1 MAIAST
7 TLSNTMAATNAFGE
21 WRRRVGRED
30 VIWGNEVL
38 VKLWEDITIT
48 HREQEGLQE
57 CETRFYLP
65 ACQQMLWLAKEK
77 RIGEKLYGWSDP
89 LKRRRPGLSHPSK
102 SQLQA

>member
-48 HREQEGLQE
+48 HRE
-57 CETRFYLP
+57 
-65 ACQQMLWLAKEK
+65 
-77 RIGEKLYGWSDP
+77 
-89 LKRRRPGLSHPSK
+89 
-102 SQLQA
+102 